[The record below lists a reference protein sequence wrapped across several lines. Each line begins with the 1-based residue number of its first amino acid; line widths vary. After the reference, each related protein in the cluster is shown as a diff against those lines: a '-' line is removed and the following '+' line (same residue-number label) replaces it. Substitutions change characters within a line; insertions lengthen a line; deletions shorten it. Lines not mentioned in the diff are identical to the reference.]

1 MKNRKYIVPLVALS
15 FGLAACQADEAETST
30 PTEESSSE
38 NESSTD
44 KVTSELVDDEELLT
58 EEEPADPNYD
68 LLEQAKDEYYSGEL
82 DAAAG
87 TLSRLLQND
96 LSDNELLKAEA
107 EDLKEEIS
115 QQQAENAKAAA
126 EIQVASEFTEERQST
141 LLSEEFEEAKEQSLS
156 EATDEELESFL
167 TEKEVQKTEPL
178 VDAEATETTEKIAMT
193 KQEAENHAFEQVLD
207 RAVVEGENYFY
218 FVNYAQENWVQVEA
232 REAVEQ
238 DGVTFSNLIGIYRYN
253 VETDE
258 IQKLDIITGEYNTL
272 EEQ

>member
-1 MKNRKYIVPLVALS
+1 MMKNRKYIVPLVALS
-15 FGLAACQADEAETST
+15 FGLAACQADETETST
-30 PTEESSSE
+30 PTEESSIE
-38 NESSTD
+38 NESNTD
-44 KVTSELVDDEELLT
+44 KATSELVDDEKIPT
-58 EEEPADPNYD
+58 EGEPTDPDYA

-107 EDLKEEIS
+107 EDLKEEIG

-126 EIQVASEFTEERQST
+126 EIQVASEFKEERQST
-141 LLSEEFEEAKEQSLS
+141 LLSEEYEATKEKSLS

-167 TEKEVQKTEPL
+167 TEKEVQKNEP
-178 VDAEATETTEKIAMT
+178 VVEVEAANEDALMT
-193 KQEAENHAFEQVLD
+193 KEEAENHAFEQVLE
-207 RAVVEGENYFY
+207 RAVIEGENYFY
-218 FVNYAQENWVQVEA
+218 FVNYEQESWVQVEA

-258 IQKLDIITGEYNTL
+258 IQKLDIITGEYNPI
-272 EEQ
+272 E